1 MLIWRGVK
9 KFGLKSMD
17 LEGLFWYRKMSHF
30 KDAFDIWRK
39 KGCEQKNE
47 FNIDGQEMIFY
58 TGIMEFI
65 VFLYL
70 WQHDRVFIQFIR
82 FDLSDINKHLPSP
95 HFDPLKKYQ
104 IRTSMKLRGF

>member
-1 MLIWRGVK
+1 MLTRKTV
-9 KFGLKSMD
+9 
-17 LEGLFWYRKMSHF
+17 LFQFSHF

-39 KGCEQKNE
+39 KGYAQKNE

-70 WQHDRVFIQFIR
+70 WRHDRVLNYLYSLFV
-82 FDLSDINKHLPSP
+82 
-95 HFDPLKKYQ
+95 
-104 IRTSMKLRGF
+104 